1 MHLKEK
7 LHVLLVAV
15 NGLPNVNPSEFRFCL
30 HACLN
35 DETLMSPG
43 GCVGLRTR
51 EGTLTY
57 RREAVGPADPVIA
70 VSSFERGR
78 GAVLSFRFRL
88 RTELSV

>member
-1 MHLKEK
+1 MCISKIK

-57 RREAVGPADPVIA
+57 RREAVGRPCH
-70 VSSFERGR
+70 RG
-78 GAVLSFRFRL
+78 VKF
-88 RTELSV
+88 